1 VKTIIEGTE
10 QREEEEEEEEEDGC
24 NTKEKPKRFML

>member
-1 VKTIIEGTE
+1 VKTIIEGAE
-10 QREEEEEEEEEDGC
+10 QREEEEEDGC